1 MGILVDHNTR
11 FLVQGITGNRGIV
24 FTQKMLDY
32 NTNVVAGVTP
42 GKGGDW
48 VLGGKIPVFDLVM
61 RAVEVTEANAS
72 IVFVPP
78 RFAAD
83 AIIEAADAGLAL
95 VVCLTEG
102 IPVRDMMRVRS
113 YLKKSA
119 TRLIGPNS
127 LGVIAPGEAVAGSFP
142 DQITFPGS
150 IGVVSRS
157 GTLTYEVVHSLS
169 KAGIGVSTCVGIGG
183 DMVYGMTFIDVL
195 ELFEADPQTEQ
206 VVLIGEIG
214 GSGEEDAAEYIM
226 SNMTKPVVALVAG
239 QTAIPE
245 RGMGHAGA
253 IINND
258 KGQAATKLKAFWE
271 AGIRIATGPDEV
283 PEMLA

>member
-214 GSGEEDAAEYIM
+214 GSGEEDGGR
-226 SNMTKPVVALVAG
+226 SNCHP
-239 QTAIPE
+239 
-245 RGMGHAGA
+245 
-253 IINND
+253 
-258 KGQAATKLKAFWE
+258 
-271 AGIRIATGPDEV
+271 
-283 PEMLA
+283 